1 MGVIE
6 GGKIIRTIGGE
17 SIKIAKKSITL
28 TATEGNL
35 TFNAATKVE
44 MVGKQNGVKYLNDYK
59 PPEEIP
65 TTLRVTKVIGPDI
78 IKGGGVY
85 DYQAVEFNRKNFSLV
100 ELNKLIWNVKYDDSE
115 EFLGFEDEKNKNSYI
130 ISDKKIGVKRIHILS
145 EKVIGKKKIKI
156 YPFFNSPSEN
166 VCVISHLELPSG
178 VFVWAET
185 KGTGHVFLTVHKE
198 NNIYLYTYGRYDDA
212 YMISLGTMGE
222 GVLIRYTNKLAIEY
236 MKKELY
242 RLDCKVY
249 QIKDVKEDDLIE
261 IFDKIWNSS
270 TEKPDNKSTS
280 DSVKEYGRVIDD
292 YDLTGNN
299 CTTKTCDALKEAGT
313 NIFNFDAYLFNKKM
327 YSYKEYFTI
336 PSSLNDFL
344 NEQKETNSDIVVSTE
359 IMKSTYENIQSIET
373 LDKTGSSGETSGS
386 SGDASGSSANS
397 SNSETISSG
406 SSPAS
411 SGGIYGS
418 SSN

>member
-1 MGVIE
+1 
-6 GGKIIRTIGGE
+6 
-17 SIKIAKKSITL
+17 
-28 TATEGNL
+28 
-35 TFNAATKVE
+35 
-44 MVGKQNGVKYLNDYK
+44 
-59 PPEEIP
+59 
-65 TTLRVTKVIGPDI
+65 
-78 IKGGGVY
+78 
-85 DYQAVEFNRKNFSLV
+85 
-100 ELNKLIWNVKYDDSE
+100 
-115 EFLGFEDEKNKNSYI
+115 
-130 ISDKKIGVKRIHILS
+130 
-145 EKVIGKKKIKI
+145 
-156 YPFFNSPSEN
+156 
-166 VCVISHLELPSG
+166 
-178 VFVWAET
+178 
-185 KGTGHVFLTVHKE
+185 
-198 NNIYLYTYGRYDDA
+198 
-212 YMISLGTMGE
+212 
-222 GVLIRYTNKLAIEY
+222 
-236 MKKELY
+236 
-242 RLDCKVY
+242 
-249 QIKDVKEDDLIE
+249 
-261 IFDKIWNSS
+261 S